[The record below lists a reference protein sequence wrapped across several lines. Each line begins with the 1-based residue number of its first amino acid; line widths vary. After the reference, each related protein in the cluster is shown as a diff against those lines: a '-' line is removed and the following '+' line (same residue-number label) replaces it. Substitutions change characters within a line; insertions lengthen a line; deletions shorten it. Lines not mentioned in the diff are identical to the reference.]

1 MYETQNQQT
10 NDTTIE
16 TKKKSKENVFLGII
30 GAFIGSLC
38 GAILWYI
45 LYQMGVLAALSGAVG
60 TFAAIYG
67 YIILS
72 KDCTKKG
79 IVIAII
85 FSLLALVFAWYFC
98 IATDIFN
105 VYKEYYALGQI
116 DQKLTFGEA
125 FKQVPTFMAEPEI
138 AGAYF
143 KDLIIG
149 IIFAIVGSI
158 QPITSFKDVL

>member
-1 MYETQNQQT
+1 MYENQTQQT
-10 NDTTIE
+10 TE
-16 TKKKSKENVFLGII
+16 TNTVAAPSKRSKENVFLGIV
-30 GAFIGSLC
+30 GAFVGSLC

-45 LYQMGVLAALSGAVG
+45 LYQLGVLAAISGAVG

-85 FSLLALVFAWYFC
+85 FSLLALVFAWYLC
-98 IATDIFN
+98 IATDIMTLS
-105 VYKEYYALGQI
+105 KQLSESI
-116 DQKLTFGEA
+116 TFGEA
-125 FKQVPTFMAEPEI
+125 FNLVPTFMAEPEI
-138 AGAYF
+138 SGAYI
-143 KDLIIG
+143 KDLVIG

-158 QPITSFKDVL
+158 QPILSFKDVL

>member
-1 MYETQNQQT
+1 MYENQTQPTTET
-10 NDTTIE
+10 NTVAAPS
-16 TKKKSKENVFLGII
+16 KRSKENVFLGII
-30 GAFIGSLC
+30 GAFVGSLC

-45 LYQMGVLAALSGAVG
+45 LYQMGILAAISGAVG

-85 FSLLALVFAWYFC
+85 FSLLALVFAWYLC
-98 IATDIFN
+98 IATDIMTLSKQLSGSGTG
-105 VYKEYYALGQI
+105 VS
-116 DQKLTFGEA
+116 FGEA
-125 FKQVPTFMAEPEI
+125 FSLVPTFMAEPEI
-138 AGAYF
+138 SGAYI
-143 KDLIIG
+143 KDLVIG

-158 QPITSFKDVL
+158 QPIISFKDVL